1 MNAERFADLIRRQL
15 DLFEREQS
23 VLIVECEEAER
34 AYDAAD
40 RGEAEERYGEY
51 LDLVETGTELLAGL
65 RDNFSSTMDEEAA
78 EQYEEEFNRAVLK
91 RLSRFA
97 LEIEDL

>member
-1 MNAERFADLIRRQL
+1 MSAERFADLVRRQL
-15 DLFEREQS
+15 DLFKREQA
-23 VLIVECEEAER
+23 VLIGECEEAER

-78 EQYEEEFNRAVLK
+78 EKYEDEFNRAVLK

-97 LEIEDL
+97 LRIEDV